1 MRRQYSVNE
10 HQIIRAIGV
19 VNCLYF
25 NPKSEQFWII
35 DYRIYDPDS
44 DKKNKIDHVED
55 MMFDVV
61 NKKKLLFKTVLMEIW
76 YATKKIMA
84 LIDNDRKIYCF
95 PLKMNRLVDDT
106 VGVEKY
112 KNISALSWNEL

>member
-76 YATKKIMA
+76 YAKK
-84 LIDNDRKIYCF
+84 N
-95 PLKMNRLVDDT
+95 
-106 VGVEKY
+106 
-112 KNISALSWNEL
+112 